1 MTALLA
7 LLLAQSPLSP
17 YEVRAGVAVSGSSYA
32 HAGGR
37 WGDSVGRLF
46 AEGSFSLW
54 PFAAEVGGAYGAPL
68 TPGGA
73 SGGFT
78 ATARLGFHGRTPR
91 GLSYRL
97 TLGALVQHA
106 SAARPKVQLLPT
118 LRARVANEELGLKL
132 GLFEH
137 HGLMPLHLTADVGD
151 FSLGWVLPMGVL
163 GEARI
168 RLTPRWS
175 FAAAA
180 FAFRLANAE
189 VAMVSVS
196 AVYAGGRP

>member
-7 LLLAQSPLSP
+7 FLLTQSPG
-17 YEVRAGVAVSGSSYA
+17 YEVRAGIAASGSSYV

-37 WGDSVGRLF
+37 WGDSVGRAF
-46 AEGSFSLW
+46 AECSSSLGK
-54 PFAAEVGGAYGAPL
+54 FAAEMGGAYALPL

-73 SGGFT
+73 SGSFT
-78 ATARLGFHGRTPR
+78 ATARLGLQGQADG
-91 GLSYRL
+91 GLSYRF
-97 TLGALVQHA
+97 TLGAVVQHA
-106 SAARPKVQLLPT
+106 PAARPSAQLLPT
-118 LRARVANEELGLKL
+118 MRARVATEELALRL

-137 HGLMPLHLTADVGD
+137 HGLLPLHLTADVGD

-168 RLTPRWS
+168 RLTPRWK
-175 FAAAA
+175 AVATA

-189 VAMVSVS
+189 AAMLSIS
-196 AVYAGGRP
+196 AVYAKGRP